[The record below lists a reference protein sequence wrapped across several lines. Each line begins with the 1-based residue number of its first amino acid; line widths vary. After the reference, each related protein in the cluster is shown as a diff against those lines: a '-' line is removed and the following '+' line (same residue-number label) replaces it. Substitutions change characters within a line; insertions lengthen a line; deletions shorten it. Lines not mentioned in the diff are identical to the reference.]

1 MTWQLLCDEHGFT
14 REHYSELKKFS
25 PEVLHEIIVE
35 MACCHPSTSV
45 LLRNKWLTPP
55 EDILGQVTR
64 EYERRI
70 QNCPSFRSEKE
81 VESWLNELSFAVIA
95 PLYRV
100 APGQTE
106 QAESF
111 ILQLIAEQERV
122 WGLILTND
130 GYSWHCALYDMLFCL
145 VFRNTKGQPEYLR
158 KRITEI
164 INESDI
170 RLTVDEIE
178 CQIHYAQDN
187 EQKVVLRELINNFVM
202 DGAYNNSCK
211 TMEK

>member
-1 MTWQLLCDEHGFT
+1 MPARPETL
-14 REHYSELKKFS
+14 REI
-25 PEVLHEIIVE
+25 VTEI
-35 MACCHPSTSV
+35 ACCHPSTSV

-64 EYERRI
+64 GYERRI

-81 VESWLNELSFAVIA
+81 VESWLNELFFAVIA

-111 ILQLIAEQERV
+111 ILQLIAEQEQEQEQEQV

-145 VFRNTKGQPEYLR
+145 VLRNTKASLYSL
-158 KRITEI
+158 
-164 INESDI
+164 
-170 RLTVDEIE
+170 
-178 CQIHYAQDN
+178 
-187 EQKVVLRELINNFVM
+187 EQVIP
-202 DGAYNNSCK
+202 
-211 TMEK
+211 

>member
-81 VESWLNELSFAVIA
+81 VESWLNELFFAVIA

-145 VFRNTKGQPEYLR
+145 VFRNTKGQPEYLK

-187 EQKVVLRELINNFVM
+187 EQKVVLRELINNL
-202 DGAYNNSCK
+202 
-211 TMEK
+211 

>member
-1 MTWQLLCDEHGFT
+1 MMNKGSISMTWQLLCDEHGFT

-70 QNCPSFRSEKE
+70 QNCPSLRSEKE
-81 VESWLNELSFAVIA
+81 VESWLNELFFAVIA

-178 CQIHYAQDN
+178 CQI
-187 EQKVVLRELINNFVM
+187 
-202 DGAYNNSCK
+202 
-211 TMEK
+211 

>member
-1 MTWQLLCDEHGFT
+1 MMKQGMANSISMTWQLLCDEHGFT
-14 REHYSELKKFS
+14 REHYNQLKKFS

-81 VESWLNELSFAVIA
+81 VESWLNELFFAVIA

-111 ILQLIAEQERV
+111 ILQLIAEQERG
-122 WGLILTND
+122 WEFILTND
-130 GYSWHCALYDMLFCL
+130 GYSWHCALYDILFHL
-145 VFRNTKGQPEYLR
+145 VLRNMEDQSEHER
-158 KRITEI
+158 QRITKML
-164 INESDI
+164 NESDTRRVAEEI
-170 RLTVDEIE
+170 KFRIQYLQDE
-178 CQIHYAQDN
+178 
-187 EQKVVLRELINNFVM
+187 EQKRVLSELVNVLI
-202 DGAYNNSCK
+202 SK
-211 TMEK
+211 R

>member
-1 MTWQLLCDEHGFT
+1 MPARPETL
-14 REHYSELKKFS
+14 REI
-25 PEVLHEIIVE
+25 VTEI
-35 MACCHPSTSV
+35 ACCHPSTSV

-81 VESWLNELSFAVIA
+81 VESWLNELFFAVIA

-111 ILQLIAEQERV
+111 ILQLIAEQEQV

-145 VFRNTKGQPEYLR
+145 VLRNTKGQPEYLR

-164 INESDI
+164 TNESDI

-178 CQIHYAQDN
+178 CQIQYAQDN
-187 EQKVVLRELINNFVM
+187 EQKVVLRELINNL
-202 DGAYNNSCK
+202 
-211 TMEK
+211 